1 MAGDNVVFTAPTKDG
16 YFFAGWYTDSAFT
29 QEIKNTANVAQNLTL
44 YARFI
49 KDTVGATANVTANTN
64 RQLVPMPL
72 LPEGFTCATKLFV
85 KGSTQAL
92 ELEEGVYYVFN
103 EVGTVYTVEYTIMLP
118 TGEAV
123 VRTTELTVVSSGESA
138 PTTDVEEEKE
148 KNSPWLVIGLIAGA
162 VVIAGAGVGVGVFF
176 GMKKKKEE

>member
-1 MAGDNVVFTAPTKDG
+1 
-16 YFFAGWYTDSAFT
+16 
-29 QEIKNTANVAQNLTL
+29 
-44 YARFI
+44 
-49 KDTVGATANVTANTN
+49 
-64 RQLVPMPL
+64 MPL

-92 ELEEGVYYVFN
+92 ELEDGVYYVFD

-138 PTTDVEEEKE
+138 PTTDTNDEEK
-148 KNSPWLVIGLIAGA
+148 KSPWLVIGLIAGA
-162 VVIAGAGVGVGVFF
+162 VVLAGAGVGVGVFF